1 MKRIKGAY
9 EAIKLRYLLFV
20 FAAVALIALPLRV
33 YQLLALVDP
42 ATGFYTE
49 SNGTVYLLSALLVL
63 AVGAFISLS
72 FISKEVPSP
81 RLPEGKNII
90 LGISSIVM
98 AVAFGVDILSIERT
112 IVPSL
117 QNSTQIFFSVLKSN
131 LAEAGGAFV
140 ILQFIF
146 AFLSLMYFAI
156 FAVSHL
162 NGKSAYKEYK
172 ILALSPL
179 CWAITRLVSKLMSA
193 ISFLSVS
200 ELLFEIFMLVF
211 LMLFFLTFARITSGI
226 FTEDSMWG
234 IYGYGL
240 SAAVFASLVTIPRLV
255 MLIVGGETVEGNG
268 FNFADLA
275 CLVFVVSY
283 IFASLGIGFK
293 ESFVDDYNYNYSYDV
308 DENNDEEEII
318 ATNAGIPRRR
328 TEEDDALP
336 IITSRTLASVKNEAV
351 VETESENADVTDY
364 DSDNSG
370 VVNENEV
377 EATQDI
383 YSYTTPEE
391 EDVSAFEEFPSV
403 EEKQYQDVY
412 SHTEIPTATENE
424 VKPEIQTPVATGTE
438 ELPEAPVKRGRG
450 RPRKNPLPETTAN
463 SASSSTKEEK
473 PVEDMPAEP
482 VKRDRGRPRK
492 NPLPEVAETTAVVS
506 ENAPE
511 TAESAEQPVKRGRG
525 RPKKVLTPEQIA
537 EMEAIAAQKQA
548 EKERKAEERRLAEEE
563 KQRERERKAEE
574 RRLAQEAKLAEA
586 ARIAEEKRLAKEA
599 KLAEAARIAEEKRL
613 AEEARKAE
621 EARIAEEARKL
632 EEARKA
638 EEARRLEEARRAE
651 ELRRA
656 EEEKKRLEEERIRA
670 EEERRAEMIR
680 KAEEA
685 RRIEAERVA
694 EEARRLEEARRAEE
708 ARKAEEARIFEE
720 ARRREALKVAEEKRR
735 LEEARRAE
743 EMRKAEEARRAEE
756 LRRAE
761 EARLAEEAKRKVEEA
776 KRKAEEARLA
786 EETRKAEMMRKADS
800 ARMIAKAEPSIP
812 ETQPKKPGPP
822 PMVSSKKAEK
832 TVSDR
837 VSAVSAPT
845 EKKRT
850 SERIEYKSSDGEYEI
865 YEEYIPLE
873 GKDNDVEVAPPDF
886 GRLTYADF
894 FVESTEDT
902 DDFVFNDFE
911 EEKKDDGE
919 FNYGVKVIKKKRIS
933 TDIPVGSKAPVQ
945 AIVLT
950 DDSAPADYSTIDG
963 KKMVSLADMRKNQN
977 KKNF

>member
-49 SNGTVYLLSALLVL
+49 SNGTVYLLSALLIL

-146 AFLSLMYFAI
+146 AFLALMYFAI

-293 ESFVDDYNYNYSYDV
+293 ESFVDDYNYNYNYSYDV
-308 DENNDEEEII
+308 DENNDEEII

-336 IITSRTLASVKNEAV
+336 IITSRTFASVKNEAV
-351 VETESENADVTDY
+351 VETESENVDVTDY
-364 DSDNSG
+364 ESDNSG
-370 VVNENEV
+370 VVDENEV

-482 VKRDRGRPRK
+482 VKRGRGRPRK

-563 KQRERERKAEE
+563 KQRVRERKAEE

-586 ARIAEEKRLAKEA
+586 
-599 KLAEAARIAEEKRL
+599 
-613 AEEARKAE
+613 
-621 EARIAEEARKL
+621 ARIAEEARKL

-761 EARLAEEAKRKVEEA
+761 AARREEAVRRAEEARLAEEAKRKVEEA

-837 VSAVSAPT
+837 VSAVSAPS

-850 SERIEYKSSDGEYEI
+850 SERIEYKSNDGEYEI